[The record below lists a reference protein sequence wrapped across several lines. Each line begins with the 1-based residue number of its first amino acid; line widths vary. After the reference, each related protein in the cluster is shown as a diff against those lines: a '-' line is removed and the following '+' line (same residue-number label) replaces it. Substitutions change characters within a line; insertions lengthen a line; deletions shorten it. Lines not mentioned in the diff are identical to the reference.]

1 VYLIVNTIHAL
12 TKSYKQIDQYYTL
25 NITDDEKYDGDIIS
39 TLALTFHE
47 DVHIQ
52 ESEEL
57 WRFWLD
63 QQEEPN
69 NTQAVEIGK

>member
-1 VYLIVNTIHAL
+1 VYLIVNTIHTL

-25 NITDDEKYDGDIIS
+25 NITDDEKHDGDIIS
-39 TLALTFHE
+39 TFALTFHE

-63 QQEEPN
+63 QQEEPS
-69 NTQAVEIGK
+69 NTKAVEIGK